1 MILKLAGRKNFSVK
15 TILENGNRSHLTK
28 DEIEKRQEQE
38 KVLKKLQSNKIRPP
52 TWMSKNGKKI
62 FKDIVKNLQEID
74 ILVNVDVYGLAIMS
88 DAMDKY
94 IRCTIALHTE
104 QLRIQQVSK
113 LGVSD
118 IENPLVKT
126 QIRYADIFKKYSSDF
141 GLSPV
146 ARLKIVQAN
155 TPDLDEDEQEFE
167 EDFGNV

>member
-1 MILKLAGRKNFSVK
+1 MPGRKNMSVK
-15 TILENGNRSHLTK
+15 AILENGNKSHLTK

-38 KVLKKLQSNKIRPP
+38 KVLEKLQSNKIRPP
-52 TWMSKNGKKI
+52 TWLSKVAKKI
-62 FKDIVKNLQEID
+62 FKDIVKEMQAID
-74 ILVNVDVYGLAIMS
+74 ILVNVDVYGLAICA

-94 IRCTIALHTE
+94 IRCTIAMHTE
-104 QLRIQQVSK
+104 QLRIEQVSK

-118 IENPLVKT
+118 VENPLVKT

-155 TPDLDEDEQEFE
+155 TPELDEDEREFG
-167 EDFGNV
+167 EDFGDV

>member
-1 MILKLAGRKNFSVK
+1 MPGRKNMSVK
-15 TILENGNRSHLTK
+15 SILENGNRSHLTK

-38 KVLKKLQSNKIRPP
+38 KVLEKLQSNKIRPP
-52 TWMSKNGKKI
+52 TWMSKMGKKI
-62 FKDIVKNLQEID
+62 FKDIVKNLKEIN
-74 ILVNVDVYGLAIMS
+74 ILVNVDVYGLAIMA

-104 QLRIQQVSK
+104 QLRIKQVSK

-118 IENPLVKT
+118 VENPLVKT

-141 GLSPV
+141 GLSPA

-155 TPDLDEDEQEFE
+155 TPELDEDEQEFE
-167 EDFGNV
+167 GDFGDV

>member
-1 MILKLAGRKNFSVK
+1 VFGMPGRNNYSVK

-38 KVLKKLQSNKIRPP
+38 KTLEKLQSNKIRPP
-52 TWMSKNGKKI
+52 TWMSKIGKKI
-62 FKDIVKNLQEID
+62 FKDIVKELQAIN
-74 ILVNVDVYGLAIMS
+74 ILVNVDVYGLAICA

-104 QLRIQQVSK
+104 DLRIQQIGK

-118 IENPLVKT
+118 VENPLVKT

-141 GLSPV
+141 GLSP
-146 ARLKIVQAN
+146 ASRLKIVQTN
-155 TPDLDEDEQEFE
+155 TPDLDEDEENFN

>member
-1 MILKLAGRKNFSVK
+1 MPGRKNYSVK
-15 TILENGNRSHLTK
+15 QILEGGNRSHLTK

-38 KVLKKLQSNKIRPP
+38 KTLEQLQSNKIRPP

-62 FKDIVKNLQEID
+62 FKDIVKEMQAIN
-74 ILVNVDVYGLAIMS
+74 ILTNVDVYGLAICA

-104 QLRIQQVSK
+104 TLRIQQVSK
-113 LGVSD
+113 IGVSD

-155 TPDLDEDEQEFE
+155 TPELDDDEKQVEK
-167 EDFGNV
+167 DFGDV

>member
-1 MILKLAGRKNFSVK
+1 MAGRKNYS
-15 TILENGNRSHLTK
+15 IEQIIQNGNKSHLTK
-28 DEIEKRQEQE
+28 GEIEKRKEQE
-38 KVLKKLQSNKIRPP
+38 KVLEKLQNDKIRPP
-52 TWMSKNGKKI
+52 TWMSKKGKKI
-62 FKDIVKNLQEID
+62 FKDIVKNLKGIN
-74 ILVNVDVYGLAIMS
+74 ILVNVDIYGLAICA

-104 QLRIQQVSK
+104 QLRIKQASK
-113 LGVSD
+113 KGISD

-155 TPDLDEDEQEFE
+155 TPELDEDE
-167 EDFGNV
+167 EDFIRDFEDV

>member
-1 MILKLAGRKNFSVK
+1 MPGRKNMSVK
-15 TILENGNRSHLTK
+15 AIIENGNKSHLTK
-28 DEIEKRQEQE
+28 SEIEKREQQE
-38 KVLKKLQSNKIRPP
+38 KTLEALQSDKIRPP

-62 FKDIVKNLQEID
+62 FKDIVKELQAINV
-74 ILVNVDVYGLAIMS
+74 LVNVDIYGLAICA

-104 QLRIQQVSK
+104 ELRIQQVSK
-113 LGVSD
+113 IGVSD
-118 IENPLVKT
+118 VENPLVKT

-155 TPDLDEDEQEFE
+155 TPELGEDEMQFE
-167 EDFGNV
+167 EDFGDV

>member
-1 MILKLAGRKNFSVK
+1 MK
-15 TILENGNRSHLTK
+15 NGNRSHLTK

-38 KVLKKLQSNKIRPP
+38 KVLEKLQSNKIRPP
-52 TWMSKNGKKI
+52 TWLSKVAKKI
-62 FKDIVKNLQEID
+62 FKDIVKELQAIN
-74 ILVNVDVYGLAIMS
+74 ILVNVDVYGLAICA

-104 QLRIQQVSK
+104 QLRIEQVSK

-118 IENPLVKT
+118 VENPLVKT

-155 TPDLDEDEQEFE
+155 TPDPDEDEENFE
-167 EDFGNV
+167 QDFGDV